1 MFQYSSASLRQ
12 RGLRLVANRK
22 RRRRKGVAAAEAA
35 ICLPLLV
42 ILTFASIEACDAIYL
57 SHSLNVA
64 SYETIRVAVK
74 PKSENADAD
83 AMSSS
88 TLADQHV
95 NDATVT
101 YDPPDI
107 SNVDRGQPITISI
120 SAPVAS
126 NSILPSWF
134 FAGRTLGARVTMVK
148 E

>member
-1 MFQYSSASLRQ
+1 MFQCSSASSR
-12 RGLRLVANRK
+12 RSGLRLVTSLK

-42 ILTFASIEACDAIYL
+42 ILTFASIEACDAIFL

-64 SYETIRVAVK
+64 CYETIRVAVK
-74 PKSENADAD
+74 PKSENTDAD
-83 AMSSS
+83 AMASN

-95 NDATVT
+95 NNATVT

-134 FAGRTLGARVTMVK
+134 FTGRTLGARVTMVK